1 MSTNWQNDPRIDCKP
16 HSHLVEVIESNLKFE
31 KFEGFFEQNELVDI
45 ENVGII
51 YLFYILF
58 IFYDL

>member
-1 MSTNWQNDPRIDCKP
+1 M
-16 HSHLVEVIESNLKFE
+16 EVIESNLKFE